1 LHPVLHNM
9 SHKAGFVSII
19 GKPNVGKSTLIN
31 ELVGEKLSII
41 TDKAQTTR
49 HRILGIVSDENYQV
63 IFSDTPGIIKPKY
76 LLHERMMGSVEQS
89 LQDGDLLLLVIA
101 WDEKQLDE
109 EVLKRLQK
117 NKAPVIGVLNKV
129 DLATSQEEVEARI
142 EALKKEISCID
153 FVAVSAK
160 EKFNTKRV
168 FKLILDH
175 LPESPAF
182 FPKDQLTDRPERF
195 FASEIVREKIF
206 MYLREEL
213 PYSCEVEIMEFKE
226 EENIIRIYAD
236 IYVLRDS
243 QKIIL
248 IGTGGRNLKKI
259 GTEAR
264 KDLEAFFN
272 KKVYLEQHVKVR
284 DNWRDDNN
292 YLKSF
297 GYTE

>member
-1 LHPVLHNM
+1 M

-41 TDKAQTTR
+41 TAKAQTTR
-49 HRILGIVSDENYQV
+49 HRILGIVSADDYQV

-76 LLHERMMGSVEQS
+76 LLHESMMGAVEQS
-89 LQDGDLLLLVIA
+89 LQDGDLLLLVME
-101 WDEKQLDE
+101 WNEKQLDE

-117 NKAPVIGVLNKV
+117 NKAPVIGILNKI
-129 DLATSQEEVEARI
+129 DLAPSQEAVMERV
-142 EALKKEISCID
+142 EALKKEINCLD
-153 FVAVSAK
+153 FIPVSAK
-160 EKFNTKRV
+160 EKFNTGRI
-168 FKLILDH
+168 FQLILEH
-175 LPESPAF
+175 LPESPPF

-195 FASEIVREKIF
+195 FAAEIVREKIF
-206 MYLREEL
+206 MYLKEEL

-248 IGTGGRNLKKI
+248 IGAGGRTLKKI

-272 KKVYLEQHVKVR
+272 KKVYLQQFVKVR
-284 DNWRDDNN
+284 ENWRDDKN